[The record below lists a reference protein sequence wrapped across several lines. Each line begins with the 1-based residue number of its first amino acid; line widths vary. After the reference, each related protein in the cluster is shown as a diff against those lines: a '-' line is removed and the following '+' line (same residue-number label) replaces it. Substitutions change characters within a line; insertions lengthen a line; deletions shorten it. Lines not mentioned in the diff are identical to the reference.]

1 MTAGIERL
9 RISPKER
16 AGEPGRTME
25 DPFLTVPAIAD
36 ELHVHEVTVR
46 TWIRNGSL
54 RAIRAG
60 RTYRVRRSELDRYVS
75 MRTDAGDH
83 EASPP
88 SIGSGDLETELLLAQ
103 VRLPSDER

>member
-1 MTAGIERL
+1 
-9 RISPKER
+9 
-16 AGEPGRTME
+16 ME
-25 DPFLTVPAIAD
+25 DPFLTVPAIAN

-75 MRTDAGDH
+75 MRTEGGDQ
-83 EASPP
+83 EISPP
-88 SIGSGDLETELLLAQ
+88 QTGHGDLETEPLLAQ